1 MHAAGKVG
9 DFNGRSLSS
18 LGSSV
23 ILVEPS
29 PSDIPGVT
37 HLRSWYDQGGAAQH
51 PQALTQ
57 AGKGG
62 GRADRR
68 ATLGMIKDEVCG
80 RERIQGSVPH
90 AEAKT

>member
-1 MHAAGKVG
+1 MIHLCINWPGANAAGKVG

-23 ILVEPS
+23 ILVDPS
-29 PSDIPGVT
+29 PSDVPGVAE
-37 HLRSWYDQGGAAQH
+37 LRSWYDQGGAAQQA
-51 PQALTQ
+51 QALTQ

-68 ATLGMIKDEVCG
+68 ATLGMIKDEV
-80 RERIQGSVPH
+80 REP
-90 AEAKT
+90 